1 MKFIAPLSIR
11 KLHPTRTSH
20 NNKEE
25 EDKIDKASHLQNKE
39 L

>member
-1 MKFIAPLSIR
+1 MKFIAPLSIG
-11 KLHPTRTSH
+11 KLYPTRTSH

-25 EDKIDKASHLQNKE
+25 EDKIHKASLLENKE